1 MRQLT
6 FYFDPISPYAYL
18 AFHALPQA
26 LQGHSI
32 AVQYKPILFA
42 ALLQANGQ
50 KGPAEIPGKREWTYR
65 QVLWSAQQLGI
76 PMALPRAHPFN
87 PLALLR
93 ALLAGADASGCVN
106 RYLTGLALDH
116 VWREGAD
123 AADLARINDFS
134 AQVKAHC
141 EASGRAL
148 VEADDV
154 KTQLRRNT
162 EDALTLGVFGVPT
175 AHIEGH
181 NFWGAD
187 GLAMLTDYLSHPEWF
202 LSDEYQRVGEL
213 PIGVSRP
220 TT

>member
-26 LQGHSI
+26 LHVHSI

-65 QVLWSAQQLGI
+65 QVLWFAQQLGI
-76 PMALPRAHPFN
+76 PMALPKAHPFN

-93 ALLAGADASGCVN
+93 ALLAGADTSGCVN
-106 RYLTGLALDH
+106 RYLTGLAFDH

-123 AADLARINDFS
+123 AADPARIKDFS
-134 AQVKAHC
+134 AQIAAHC

-162 EDALTLGVFGVPT
+162 EDALALGVFGVPT

-213 PIGVSRP
+213 PIGVSRQSS
-220 TT
+220 

>member
-65 QVLWSAQQLGI
+65 QVLWFAQQLGI
-76 PMALPRAHPFN
+76 PIALPKAHPFN

-106 RYLTGLALDH
+106 RYLTGLAFDH

-123 AADLARINDFS
+123 AADPARIKDFS
-134 AQVKAHC
+134 AQIAAHC

-162 EDALTLGVFGVPT
+162 EDALALGVFGVPT

-213 PIGVSRP
+213 PIGVSRQSS
-220 TT
+220 

>member
-76 PMALPRAHPFN
+76 PMALPKAHPFN

-123 AADLARINDFS
+123 AADSARIKDFS
-134 AQVKAHC
+134 AQVAAHC

-213 PIGVSRP
+213 PIGVNRQ

>member
-116 VWREGAD
+116 VWREGTD
-123 AADLARINDFS
+123 AADPARINDFS

>member
-65 QVLWSAQQLGI
+65 QVLWFAQQLGI
-76 PMALPRAHPFN
+76 PMALPKAHPFN

-106 RYLTGLALDH
+106 RYLTGLAFDH

-123 AADLARINDFS
+123 EADPARIKDFS
-134 AQVKAHC
+134 AQIAAHC

-162 EDALTLGVFGVPT
+162 EDALALGVFGVPT

-202 LSDEYQRVGEL
+202 LSDGYQRVGEL
-213 PIGVSRP
+213 PIGVSRQSS
-220 TT
+220 

>member
-42 ALLQANGQ
+42 ALLQANGK

-76 PMALPRAHPFN
+76 PMALPKAHPFN

-93 ALLAGADASGCVN
+93 TLLAGADASGCVN
-106 RYLTGLALDH
+106 RYLTGLAFDH

-123 AADLARINDFS
+123 AADPARIKDFS
-134 AQVKAHC
+134 AQVAAHC

-213 PIGVSRP
+213 PIGVSRQ

>member
-76 PMALPRAHPFN
+76 PMALPKAHPFN

-106 RYLTGLALDH
+106 RYLTGLAFDH

-123 AADLARINDFS
+123 AADPVRIKDFS
-134 AQVKAHC
+134 AQIAAHC

-162 EDALTLGVFGVPT
+162 EDALALDVFGVPT

-213 PIGVSRP
+213 PIGVSRQSA
-220 TT
+220 

>member
-65 QVLWSAQQLGI
+65 QVLWFAQQLGI
-76 PMALPRAHPFN
+76 PMALPKAHPFN

-93 ALLAGADASGCVN
+93 ALLAGADTSGCVN
-106 RYLTGLALDH
+106 RYLTGLAFDY

-123 AADLARINDFS
+123 AADPARIKDFS
-134 AQVKAHC
+134 EQIAAHC

-162 EDALTLGVFGVPT
+162 EDALALGVFGVPT

-202 LSDEYQRVGEL
+202 LSDGYQRVGEL
-213 PIGVSRP
+213 PIGVSRQSS
-220 TT
+220 

>member
-76 PMALPRAHPFN
+76 PMALPKAHPFN

-106 RYLTGLALDH
+106 RYLTGLAFDH
-116 VWREGAD
+116 VWREGSD
-123 AADLARINDFS
+123 AADPACIKDFS
-134 AQVKAHC
+134 AQVAAHC

-213 PIGVSRP
+213 PIGVNRQ

>member
-76 PMALPRAHPFN
+76 PMALPKAHPFN

-106 RYLTGLALDH
+106 RYLTGLAFDH

-123 AADLARINDFS
+123 AADPVRIKDFS
-134 AQVKAHC
+134 AQIAAHC
-141 EASGRAL
+141 EASGRATIP
-148 VEADDV
+148 VGAI
-154 KTQLRRNT
+154 TRIRRSF
-162 EDALTLGVFGVPT
+162 EPG
-175 AHIEGH
+175 
-181 NFWGAD
+181 
-187 GLAMLTDYLSHPEWF
+187 
-202 LSDEYQRVGEL
+202 
-213 PIGVSRP
+213 
-220 TT
+220 

>member
-1 MRQLT
+1 
-6 FYFDPISPYAYL
+6 
-18 AFHALPQA
+18 
-26 LQGHSI
+26 
-32 AVQYKPILFA
+32 
-42 ALLQANGQ
+42 
-50 KGPAEIPGKREWTYR
+50 
-65 QVLWSAQQLGI
+65 VLWSAQQLGI
-76 PMALPRAHPFN
+76 PMALPKAHPFN

-106 RYLTGLALDH
+106 RYLTGLAFDH

-123 AADLARINDFS
+123 AADPVRIKDFS
-134 AQVKAHC
+134 AQIAAHC

-162 EDALTLGVFGVPT
+162 EDALALGVFGVPT

-202 LSDEYQRVGEL
+202 LSDGYQRVGEL
-213 PIGVSRP
+213 PIGVSRQSS
-220 TT
+220 

>member
-76 PMALPRAHPFN
+76 PMALPKAHPFN

-106 RYLTGLALDH
+106 RYLTGLAFDH

-123 AADLARINDFS
+123 AADPARIKDFS
-134 AQVKAHC
+134 AQIAAHC

-148 VEADDV
+148 VEPDDV

-162 EDALTLGVFGVPT
+162 EDALALGVFGVPT

-213 PIGVSRP
+213 PIGVSRQSS
-220 TT
+220 